1 MGLFPRPRPH
11 RRGAQEDHEG
21 LGGVSLLRIGIVIV
35 RQAPLTRSGA
45 QSRAKSPRKCRDAV
59 SGAWR
64 TTAPRRGVFWRMAA
78 SRVGHDESSSLPPC
92 SYPCAKIRLVPP
104 LTFNSNHPTMA
115 RLTLTLQ

>member
-78 SRVGHDESSSLPPC
+78 SLVGPDESSSARK
-92 SYPCAKIRLVPP
+92 SVRVGKSGSVRGETRWRSFVKKKI
-104 LTFNSNHPTMA
+104 
-115 RLTLTLQ
+115 